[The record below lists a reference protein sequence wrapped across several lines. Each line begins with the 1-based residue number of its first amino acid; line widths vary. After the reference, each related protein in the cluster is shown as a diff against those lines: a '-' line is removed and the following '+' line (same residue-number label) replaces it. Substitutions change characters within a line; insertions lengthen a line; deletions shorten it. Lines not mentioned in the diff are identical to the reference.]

1 MEHAPGLLDAS
12 LSGEAQE
19 QRPRQVGVLLT
30 SASALFVCE
39 VAAVAGR
46 FGAEGQ
52 VGIST
57 ASTQPEL
64 RQEATPSHVD
74 TAGPHPSS

>member
-1 MEHAPGLLDAS
+1 M
-12 LSGEAQE
+12 
-19 QRPRQVGVLLT
+19 GVVLT

-46 FGAEGQ
+46 VGAEGQ

-57 ASTQPEL
+57 AST
-64 RQEATPSHVD
+64 S
-74 TAGPHPSS
+74 PSSGRKPRPLMLTRLGHTPQVSTS